1 MKSGH
6 IELSNPI
13 ARSSSSGSS
22 NETNGTNSRLIYV
35 QRLQIIRPE
44 NTNSDVNKAC
54 RVMAYNEVHGMLVV
68 SQPSFTA
75 LAPGFG
81 VRRVNMLDI
90 KIDQFVALHK
100 EPIRDIAFNLVHQ
113 DQLLSVSQDKT
124 IRLTNIS
131 SKSEIQRFHCDAE
144 IWAVCWNSD
153 NPFLFYVGKC
163 INFNF
168 NFLSNYLPS

>member
-1 MKSGH
+1 MPF
-6 IELSNPI
+6 LNLP
-13 ARSSSSGSS
+13 
-22 NETNGTNSRLIYV
+22 
-35 QRLQIIRPE
+35 
-44 NTNSDVNKAC
+44 
-54 RVMAYNEVHGMLVV
+54 AYNEVHGMLVV

-100 EPIRDIAFNLVHQ
+100 EQIRDIAFNETNQ

-131 SKSEIQRFHCDAE
+131 SKSEIQRFHLDSE
-144 IWAVCWNSD
+144 GWACCWNTD

-163 INFNF
+163 GKKCAI
-168 NFLSNYLPS
+168 